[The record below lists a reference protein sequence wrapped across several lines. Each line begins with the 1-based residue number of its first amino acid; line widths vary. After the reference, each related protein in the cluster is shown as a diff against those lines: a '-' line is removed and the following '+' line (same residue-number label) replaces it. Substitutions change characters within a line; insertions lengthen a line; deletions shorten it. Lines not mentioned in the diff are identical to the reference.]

1 MLIRRI
7 LQSAQNLVYP
17 TIFTLIYNL
26 ITYTTLR
33 TNHLETNKNTFTI
46 AKSRPK
52 RLESKSN
59 RRTSIQRH
67 LEMKVPKNLQQKL
80 SQNTESTKDNAIMAQ
95 FYELDINIHRRG
107 NKINYFAP
115 LYEYE
120 N

>member
-1 MLIRRI
+1 
-7 LQSAQNLVYP
+7 
-17 TIFTLIYNL
+17 
-26 ITYTTLR
+26 
-33 TNHLETNKNTFTI
+33 
-46 AKSRPK
+46 
-52 RLESKSN
+52 
-59 RRTSIQRH
+59 
-67 LEMKVPKNLQQKL
+67 MKVPKNLQQKL